1 MSHVAPPARCAAQLL
16 NCLEIT
22 PSSLLMSSLWTCC
35 PRLVGRAVPM
45 CTKLARSRVGA
56 LMHSSESLSNPFPCF
71 QSPQPPST
79 ELGSSGMQRCS
90 LCAGEQCARVTRA
103 ISRALFLPFAV
114 IFWWLTDTSAA
125 MHQPRGHRSTGD
137 GKRRR
142 RWKEQHFHGGR
153 KPRFNALNPQSAHS
167 LLCSS
172 FQAMGWTRGWKGEK
186 VGGKGGP
193 WKSRNP
199 KGGKSRRASTL
210 AHSTEGGVKA
220 LPRSLPALL

>member
-1 MSHVAPPARCAAQLL
+1 MPCGDAAAALSPCTIPLPSCSSVSLQQNPAHEVQLHSAWFGGRNEGFSSPQTLCATTGRTVQRQGAVLQAMSVPAIAWQTNSPGAAMSHVAPPARCAAQLL

-90 LCAGEQCARVTRA
+90 LCAGE
-103 ISRALFLPFAV
+103 
-114 IFWWLTDTSAA
+114 
-125 MHQPRGHRSTGD
+125 
-137 GKRRR
+137 
-142 RWKEQHFHGGR
+142 
-153 KPRFNALNPQSAHS
+153 
-167 LLCSS
+167 
-172 FQAMGWTRGWKGEK
+172 
-186 VGGKGGP
+186 
-193 WKSRNP
+193 
-199 KGGKSRRASTL
+199 
-210 AHSTEGGVKA
+210 
-220 LPRSLPALL
+220 